1 MPRKYLRITRR
12 RPRDTLRLEEAEII
26 RVQRFPVSRCL
37 FCIYEKNAA
46 GPEGEVTPKS

>member
-37 FCIYEKNAA
+37 FCIYEKTLPDRK
-46 GPEGEVTPKS
+46 GRQRF